1 MVYAQY
7 RLTIS
12 EEQALHHAMDGIW
25 FTCGSS
31 LREVE
36 VDEQLKP
43 LFDRVFVR
51 QNLSCDDPVETPYYS
66 SERFQIVCTYC
77 ACKCDSTEAEKY
89 PICKFCQEEGKVAML
104 KRKRSLTAS

>member
-1 MVYAQY
+1 
-7 RLTIS
+7 
-12 EEQALHHAMDGIW
+12 MDGIW
-25 FTCGSS
+25 LTCGSS

-66 SERFQIVCTYC
+66 SERFQIVSTYC
-77 ACKCDSTEAEKY
+77 ACKCDSTE
-89 PICKFCQEEGKVAML
+89 GKTPPA
-104 KRKRSLTAS
+104 AD